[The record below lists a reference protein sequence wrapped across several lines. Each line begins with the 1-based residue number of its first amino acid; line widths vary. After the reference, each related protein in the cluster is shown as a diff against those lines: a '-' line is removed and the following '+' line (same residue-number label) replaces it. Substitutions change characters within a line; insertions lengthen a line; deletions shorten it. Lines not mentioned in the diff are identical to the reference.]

1 MHVHNED
8 LILIYL
14 ILNTS
19 FKRFT
24 YLMNSCVRNVLP
36 SPSSLENTYRI
47 PIILK
52 SFIYFA
58 YSEPTLNISLL
69 PPPKE
74 KNVIL
79 PFISICCVFQRIIF
93 KA

>member
-1 MHVHNED
+1 MRTY

-36 SPSSLENTYRI
+36 SPSSLENTYRNT
-47 PIILK
+47 IILK

-58 YSEPTLNISLL
+58 YSEITLNVGLL
-69 PPPKE
+69 PNQKKKCYSPFHVNLLHLPK
-74 KNVIL
+74 NHI
-79 PFISICCVFQRIIF
+79 
-93 KA
+93 

>member
-1 MHVHNED
+1 MRTY

-24 YLMNSCVRNVLP
+24 YLMNSCVRNVLAC
-36 SPSSLENTYRI
+36 PSSLGNTYRNT
-47 PIILK
+47 IILK

-58 YSEPTLNISLL
+58 YSETTLNISLFPHQKKKCYSPFHVNLLHL
-69 PPPKE
+69 P
-74 KNVIL
+74 KNHI
-79 PFISICCVFQRIIF
+79 
-93 KA
+93 

>member
-1 MHVHNED
+1 MRTY

-19 FKRFT
+19 FKMFT

-36 SPSSLENTYRI
+36 SPSSYENTYRNT
-47 PIILK
+47 IILK

-58 YSEPTLNISLL
+58 YSEITLNIGLL
-69 PPPKE
+69 PHQKKKCYSPFHVNLLHLPK
-74 KNVIL
+74 NHI
-79 PFISICCVFQRIIF
+79 
-93 KA
+93 